1 MALTPDEIDGLREL
15 ILAVYGPVTEELLRD
30 LCRCITAAGQI
41 SSGDEYK
48 LLLAKSLAGAD
59 DVIADTLRRQT
70 DLTDDAVE
78 QLMRWAAEKTAP
90 LEENESLRN
99 IAEAYVKVTRKEVA
113 NVLGQ
118 LAAADVD
125 GRVYPIKDVYRRTMD
140 YVFREVSSGTKT
152 PEEAVRRATLRL
164 WQRGIR
170 TVDRSDGRTF
180 SVEFMAQRA
189 IMAKM
194 GEMTTAINEKHH
206 DDGGCDGWEISAHSA
221 SAPDHEPYQGR
232 QYSDKEYKRL
242 NSRLQRRIG
251 TLSCKH
257 IAWPIKLGVDSPQ
270 WTNEQLAEMAREN
283 AKGVTYEG
291 RHYTQYE
298 ATQQQKALENSI
310 RQCKVRSAAAQEE
323 GKLGSGELRSSRILL
338 RQLNAEYKRFSAAA
352 GLRTA
357 PERLR
362 AAGLGRAL
370 RPDGTLEMPR
380 PAGTLTGSGG
390 KLDVEE
396 ARKSYSA
403 YLDTLT
409 DAPEKNMVWLR
420 YFTEKNPTEYMEDGT
435 LDAPFAYDPVED
447 RILYNPRHPQ
457 FSTTDFEMA
466 NTHELAHRTDV
477 LNAQGYKN
485 KAFVDAI
492 SDASKAVLDNAEGFQ
507 RVAQAVRSDL
517 MKDILSALSSGR
529 LDTGFGHKA
538 EYWAKNSE
546 AVPLEIFAE
555 LFTMETRNDS
565 DLFFVKKL
573 FPGLW
578 KEYQKLF

>member
-1 MALTPDEIDGLREL
+1 M
-15 ILAVYGPVTEELLRD
+15 
-30 LCRCITAAGQI
+30 
-41 SSGDEYK
+41 
-48 LLLAKSLAGAD
+48 
-59 DVIADTLRRQT
+59 
-70 DLTDDAVE
+70 
-78 QLMRWAAEKTAP
+78 
-90 LEENESLRN
+90 
-99 IAEAYVKVTRKEVA
+99 
-113 NVLGQ
+113 
-118 LAAADVD
+118 
-125 GRVYPIKDVYRRTMD
+125 
-140 YVFREVSSGTKT
+140 
-152 PEEAVRRATLRL
+152 
-164 WQRGIR
+164 
-170 TVDRSDGRTF
+170 
-180 SVEFMAQRA
+180 
-189 IMAKM
+189 
-194 GEMTTAINEKHH
+194 
-206 DDGGCDGWEISAHSA
+206 
-221 SAPDHEPYQGR
+221 
-232 QYSDKEYKRL
+232 
-242 NSRLQRRIG
+242 
-251 TLSCKH
+251 
-257 IAWPIKLGVDSPQ
+257 
-270 WTNEQLAEMAREN
+270 
-283 AKGVTYEG
+283 
-291 RHYTQYE
+291 
-298 ATQQQKALENSI
+298 
-310 RQCKVRSAAAQEE
+310 
-323 GKLGSGELRSSRILL
+323 
-338 RQLNAEYKRFSAAA
+338 
-352 GLRTA
+352 
-357 PERLR
+357 
-362 AAGLGRAL
+362 
-370 RPDGTLEMPR
+370 
-380 PAGTLTGSGG
+380 
-390 KLDVEE
+390 EE

-573 FPGLW
+573 FPACGKRIPETVLGGMCHAYAHYTGACSLHEGRLGTTSFA
-578 KEYQKLF
+578 KRTRKNTGNHIQCSV